1 MAHRVRVRP
10 DGTFRI
16 NGCVCS
22 LYNADFDRNEV
33 NMASSATVFASSMNI
48 YSGIVLLVAKLNTLC
63 PTQTSR
69 LYQTYRIES
78 TSVSPTCRLHLVL
91 VIHEIS
97 SQTSRPLFFPALSFP
112 TFTTPIPTTSI
123 ATNS

>member
-1 MAHRVRVRP
+1 
-10 DGTFRI
+10 
-16 NGCVCS
+16 
-22 LYNADFDRNEV
+22 
-33 NMASSATVFASSMNI
+33 MNI

-78 TSVSPTCRLHLVL
+78 TSISPTCRLHLVL

-112 TFTTPIPTTSI
+112 TFTTPILTTSI

>member
-1 MAHRVRVRP
+1 MC
-10 DGTFRI
+10 RI
-16 NGCVCS
+16 VF
-22 LYNADFDRNEV
+22 NACCIRRNT

-78 TSVSPTCRLHLVL
+78 TS
-91 VIHEIS
+91 
-97 SQTSRPLFFPALSFP
+97 
-112 TFTTPIPTTSI
+112 I
-123 ATNS
+123 AANS